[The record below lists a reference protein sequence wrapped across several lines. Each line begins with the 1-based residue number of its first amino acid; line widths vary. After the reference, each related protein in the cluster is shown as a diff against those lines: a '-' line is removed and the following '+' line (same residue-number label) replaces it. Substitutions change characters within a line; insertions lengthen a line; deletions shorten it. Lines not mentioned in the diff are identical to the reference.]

1 MVTFINVRFCA
12 DVIFNL
18 DLYGVGK
25 MTEKRFTET
34 EINTKTNEL
43 MLRYAKHYR
52 DGKMSFAELTL
63 IENVIMRV
71 QLLFHDSGDVE

>member
-1 MVTFINVRFCA
+1 
-12 DVIFNL
+12 
-18 DLYGVGK
+18 

-43 MLRYAKHYR
+43 MITYPKHYS
-52 DGKMSFAELTL
+52 DGKMSFAEFTL

>member
-1 MVTFINVRFCA
+1 
-12 DVIFNL
+12 
-18 DLYGVGK
+18 
-25 MTEKRFTET
+25 MTEKQFTET

-43 MLRYAKHYR
+43 MIAYSKHYR
-52 DGKMSFAELTL
+52 DGKMSFAEFIL

>member
-1 MVTFINVRFCA
+1 
-12 DVIFNL
+12 
-18 DLYGVGK
+18 

-43 MLRYAKHYR
+43 MIAYAKHYS
-52 DGKMSFAELTL
+52 DGKMSFAEFTL

-71 QLLFHDSGDVE
+71 QLLFHDTGDEGND

>member
-1 MVTFINVRFCA
+1 
-12 DVIFNL
+12 
-18 DLYGVGK
+18 

-43 MLRYAKHYR
+43 MIAYAKHYN
-52 DGKMSFAELTL
+52 DGKMSFAEFTL